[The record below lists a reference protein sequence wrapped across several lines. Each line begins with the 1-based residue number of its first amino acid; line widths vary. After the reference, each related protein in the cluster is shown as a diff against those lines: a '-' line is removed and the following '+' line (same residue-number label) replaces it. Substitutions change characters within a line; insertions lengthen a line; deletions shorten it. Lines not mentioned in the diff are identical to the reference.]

1 MAITVINLS
10 DPISTLVT
18 KTNTISSDMGDK
30 ASLATDVTTNLV
42 AAINE
47 INTKIAD
54 IDTAAEIAAKVEQYF
69 DTEGHVLDVRGFHAD
84 SANVD
89 SATITTLT
97 STTGTFNTL
106 RSNVTLNAA
115 GLAATGKSTIDS
127 AEITTLR
134 MDGAGSLQHLK
145 PLQIKNSSGTVVL
158 AGYILSTS
166 NTDGTI

>member
-30 ASLATDVTTNLV
+30 ASLATTDTTNLV

-97 STTGTFNTL
+97 APTGTISTL
-106 RSNVTLNAA
+106 TA
-115 GLAATGKSTIDS
+115 GITTIDS

-145 PLQIKNSSGTVVL
+145 PLQIKNSAGTVVL